1 MPVLTAG
8 PNTIFLTLYFG
19 TKAEWLIGNVS
30 GLTSTQFVVDRSS
43 QSAGSTVAGIYTY
56 TGFGFGAPGPDGVP
70 TTGTITGL
78 VLRQGSVDIAA
89 WTGLSVPIGTWRGF
103 IASGNETGVVDLF
116 FGGND
121 EIVGGDIADGPLGL
135 GDAIG
140 GFGGND
146 RLYGNG
152 GSDRV
157 DGGAGSDAV
166 DGGSGNDAVLGGTG
180 GDALFGGLGDDLVYH
195 NVDLLGVDDGA
206 VDALV
211 GGDGND
217 QIFVGQGDSADGGAG
232 FDRIFVGLES
242 LAAGVTLSLSGTA
255 EANQT
260 ALANLIGGTLSNFE
274 AFSVYGT
281 RFNDTLTGDAQNNQL
296 YGGRGDDT
304 LNGGDGN
311 DTLWHSD
318 NGVEGLSFVSSDIDR
333 LNGGNGADVIYLG
346 LGDIAEGGNGFDR
359 AFVSFAGR
367 STALDL
373 NLIGNIETTLET
385 AAGVTLSNFEEYSL
399 YGTAFDDVVVSDA
412 GNQRVFGGAGNN
424 TITTGAGD
432 DFLSGDYGNDTL
444 NGGAGEDLF
453 YYVGGADVMIGGAD
467 NDIFNFGSS
476 LASQDIRAG
485 AVTIQG
491 DAGVDAIDF
500 ARLEV
505 ALTIDLTLTTLQS
518 IGFGTLTVSGIEI
531 LNGGSGADRFN
542 GGSEANTLRGNG
554 GNDILTGG
562 GGADTLTGG
571 SGADVFRYLAAS
583 DSTAAVQDI
592 ITDFEVG
599 LDRIDLTALN
609 PTSVSVARLAGGGS
623 VVFAETANGLFQLF
637 AANANL
643 TGADFIYNATIGV
656 FAIGSDEADDLS
668 GSVIAD
674 PIVGGAGDDVL
685 TGLGGADAIAGGT
698 GRDVFRYTSVSDS
711 NQTTG
716 FDNLYDFTTGE
727 DRIDLAAL
735 NPTSISIL
743 RSDNGS
749 SFVYAETPGGSFLT
763 TAAGRAVNGS
773 DILYSGGFGIYMV
786 GAGAADTLI
795 GTSLADPIAG
805 GGGNDTIIGGG
816 GADALF
822 GDAGADTFVY
832 RTASDSTAAAS
843 DGIFGFVSG
852 EDKVDLRL
860 IRTSSADTYGIAY
873 LAGGSFIFVDL
884 GGNGSTDMVIGLA
897 GTTLRDTDIRWLPG
911 SIGEEPAVKDTG
923 PDVLPLEDWNAV
935 EGVGDLSG
943 HTGRFMLDLDPDV
956 ARGFYHGQDWY
967 L

>member
-1 MPVLTAG
+1 MPVLTAE
-8 PNTIFLTLYFG
+8 PNSSVLILSFG
-19 TKAEWLIGNVS
+19 TAADLLIGTVS
-30 GLTSTQFVVDRSS
+30 GLTSTGFVIDRSGGPE
-43 QSAGSTVAGIYTY
+43 GSNATVIYTG
-56 TGFGFGAPGPDGVP
+56 TGFGAPGADGLP

-78 VLRQGSVDIAA
+78 VIRLGTIDLVV
-89 WTGLSVPIGTWRGF
+89 WTGLSVPFSTWRSL
-103 IASGNETGVVDLF
+103 IAAQNESSVIDLF
-116 FGGND
+116 FGGDDVVNGGNFGD
-121 EIVGGDIADGPLGL
+121 EIGGYA
-135 GDAIG
+135 
-140 GFGGND
+140 GND
-146 RLYGNG
+146 FLYGNG

-157 DGGAGSDAV
+157 DGGAGMDV
-166 DGGSGNDAVLGGTG
+166 VNGGNDNDAVLGGAG

-195 NVDLLGVDDGA
+195 NVDTLGVNDGA
-206 VDALV
+206 IDALV
-211 GGDGND
+211 GDDGND
-217 QIFVGQGDSADGGAG
+217 QIFVGQGDSANGGAG

-242 LAAGVTLSLSGTA
+242 LTAGVTLSLSGTA
-255 EANQT
+255 QANQMT
-260 ALANLIGGTLSNFE
+260 LANLIGGSLSNFE

-281 RFNDTLTGDAQNNQL
+281 RFNDTLTGDVQSNTF
-296 YGGRGDDT
+296 YGGLGSDV

-318 NGVEGLSFVSSDIDR
+318 NGVEGLSFVDSDIDR
-333 LNGGNGADVIYLG
+333 LNGGNGADIIYLG
-346 LGDIAEGGNGFDR
+346 MGDVADGGNGGDR

-367 STALDL
+367 TTALDL
-373 NLIGNIETTLET
+373 NLIGDIRGSLET
-385 AAGVTLSNFEEYSL
+385 AANVTLLNFEEYSL
-399 YGTAFDDVVVSDA
+399 YGTALDDVVVSDA
-412 GNQRVFGGAGNN
+412 GTQRVFGGAGNN

-432 DFLSGDYGNDTL
+432 DFLSGDYGNDVL

-453 YYVGGADVMIGGAD
+453 YYVGGADVMIGGED
-467 NDIFNFGSS
+467 NDTFNFGSS
-476 LASQDIRAG
+476 LISQDIRAST
-485 AVTIQG
+485 VTIRG
-491 DAGVDAIDF
+491 DGGVDAIDF
-500 ARLEV
+500 IRIESG
-505 ALTIDLTLTTLQS
+505 LTIDLTLTTLQA

-531 LNGGSGADRFN
+531 LNGGRGADRFT
-542 GGSEANTLRGNG
+542 GGAEANTFRGNG

-592 ITDFEVG
+592 ITDFQVG
-599 LDRIDLTALN
+599 TDRIDLTALN
-609 PTSVSVARLAGGGS
+609 PISVSVARLAGGGS

-656 FAIGSDEADDLS
+656 YAIGSDEADDLS

-674 PIVGGAGDDVL
+674 PIVGGGGDDVL
-685 TGLGGADAIAGGT
+685 TGLGGADAISGGA
-698 GRDVFRYTSVSDS
+698 GRDIFRYTSVSDS

-727 DRIDLAAL
+727 DRIDLRPL

-773 DILYSGGFGIYMV
+773 DIMHDGVFGIYMV

-897 GTTLRDTDIRWLPG
+897 GTILRDTDIRWLPG

>member
-19 TKAEWLIGNVS
+19 TKSEWLIGNVS
-30 GLTSTQFVVDRSS
+30 GLSSTGFTVDRST
-43 QSAGSTVAGIYTY
+43 QSSGSTATFFY
-56 TGFGFGAPGPDGVP
+56 TGTGFGAPGPDGVP
-70 TTGTITGL
+70 TTGTITSIIFKQDG
-78 VLRQGSVDIAA
+78 VDIAV
-89 WTGLSVPIGTWRGF
+89 WTGISVPISIWRTF
-103 IASGNETGVVDLF
+103 IASGSEPGVVDLF
-116 FGGND
+116 FGGSD

-232 FDRIFVGLES
+232 FDRVFVGLES
-242 LAAGVTLSLSGTA
+242 LSAAVNLNLATNFQTTLAG
-255 EANQT
+255 
-260 ALANLIGGTLSNFE
+260 LIGGSLNNFE
-274 AFSVYGT
+274 AFSIYGT
-281 RFNDTLTGDAQNNQL
+281 RFNDVITGDAQNNQL
-296 YGGRGDDT
+296 YGGLGADT

-318 NGVEGLSFVSSDIDR
+318 NGVEGLAFIDSDIDR

-346 LGDIAEGGNGFDR
+346 LGDFADGGNGFDR

-373 NLIGNIETTLET
+373 NLIGNIEATLEA
-385 AAGVTLSNFEEYSL
+385 AAGVTLSFFEEYSL
-399 YGTAFDDVVVSDA
+399 YGTAFDDVVISDA

-453 YYVGGADVMIGGAD
+453 YYVGGADVLIGGDD
-467 NDIFNFGSS
+467 NDTFNFGSS
-476 LASQDIRAG
+476 LASQDIRAST
-485 AVTIQG
+485 VTIRG
-491 DAGVDAIDF
+491 DGGVDAIDLT
-500 ARLEV
+500 RIEV
-505 ALTIDLTLTTLQS
+505 GLTIDLTLTALQS

-531 LNGGSGADRFN
+531 LNGGIGADRFT
-542 GGSEANTLRGNG
+542 GGAEANTFRGNG

-592 ITDFEVG
+592 ITDFQVG
-599 LDRIDLTALN
+599 TDRIDLTALN
-609 PTSVSVARLAGGGS
+609 PISVSVARLAGGGS

-643 TGADFIYNATIGV
+643 TGADFIYTAPIGV
-656 FAIGSDEADDLS
+656 YAIGSDEADDLS

-698 GRDVFRYTSVSDS
+698 GRDIFRYTSVSDS

-716 FDNLYDFTTGE
+716 FDNLYDFVTGE
-727 DRIDLAAL
+727 DRIDLTPL

-773 DILYSGGFGIYMV
+773 DIMYAGGFGIYMV

-795 GTSLADPIAG
+795 GTSRADPIAG

-911 SIGEEPAVKDTG
+911 SIGEEPEVKDNG
-923 PDVLPLEDWNAV
+923 PDVLPIEDV
-935 EGVGDLSG
+935 EGLDGLGDLAAHS
-943 HTGRFMLDLDPDV
+943 GRFMLDLDP
-956 ARGFYHGQDWY
+956 AAGGGFHGSPDWY